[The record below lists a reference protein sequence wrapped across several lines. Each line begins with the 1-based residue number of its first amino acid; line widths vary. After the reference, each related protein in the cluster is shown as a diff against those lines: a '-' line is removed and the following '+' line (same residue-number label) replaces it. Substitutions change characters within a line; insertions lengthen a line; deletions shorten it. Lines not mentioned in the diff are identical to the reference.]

1 MKRIVVVAATVF
13 LSIITILAL
22 FTDIAPIQKMS
33 ESKDNFMSVRILNVP
48 LIYQH
53 KDTNMICVR
62 CGASNSAPH
71 AWNDSSG
78 LDGIYGTLDDCP
90 HCSSYCA
97 PASIAMIA
105 KYHNFSG
112 NRIQQDDIY
121 DNGKQSDGET
131 KGDGILQTHGVG
143 MYDGT
148 GNRPTEVQTSFQWA
162 IGNFFQYGSGTTPL
176 TGDVVISS
184 INNGH
189 PILWLDHNGWP
200 ANISTSLPGWDN
212 MSYDQGHAKVI
223 IGYDENNTPD
233 NYSDDRYLIND
244 PWPEYNDKSIL
255 PFNASLGPGG
265 SYDPYWIPA
274 SMVLNDQNNDVEL
287 IDNIVIPEFSNVI
300 LTLASIT
307 GIFMLAIFT
316 RKYRGSK
323 IERET

>member
-1 MKRIVVVAATVF
+1 MKRIVVVTATIL
-13 LSIITILAL
+13 LSIVIVLTI
-22 FTDIAPIQKMS
+22 FTDIASIQRKPQEKENLMG
-33 ESKDNFMSVRILNVP
+33 VTILNVP

-53 KDTNMICVR
+53 KDTNMPCIR
-62 CGASNSAPH
+62 CGASNSVPH
-71 AWNDSSG
+71 SWNHSSG
-78 LDGIYGTLDDCP
+78 LDGVYGTIDDCP

-131 KGDGILQTHGVG
+131 KGDGILQSHGVG

-148 GNRPTEVQTSFQWA
+148 GNRPTEVQSSFQWA
-162 IGNFFQYGSGTTPL
+162 IGNFFQYGAGTIPL
-176 TGDVVISS
+176 TGDVVINS

-200 ANISTSLPGWDN
+200 GNISTYLPGWEN

-223 IGYDENNTPD
+223 IGYDDNNTPT
-233 NYSDDRYLIND
+233 NYSDDKYLIND
-244 PWPEYNDKSIL
+244 PWPEYNDKGIL
-255 PFNASLGPGG
+255 PINASLGPGG

-274 SMVLNDQNNDVEL
+274 SLVLNDQSNDVEL
-287 IDNIVIPEFSNVI
+287 IDNIIIPEFSNSI
-300 LTLASIT
+300 LTFALTI
-307 GIFMLAIFT
+307 GIFILAIFIK
-316 RKYRGSK
+316 RRRDENAGAG
-323 IERET
+323 I